1 MFLFSHAVRPNPIR
15 FLYQPGHNSFQTFR
29 RCTGVLRTNRDDRE
43 DEHDGREPD
52 HDDEPDYRRSIPP
65 KGYMHPEDLLRL
77 DFPHAGLKDAAAK

>member
-1 MFLFSHAVRPNPIR
+1 MAVSRHSAGRMKGPK
-15 FLYQPGHNSFQTFR
+15 
-29 RCTGVLRTNRDDRE
+29 VLHTSRDDRQ

-52 HDDEPDYRRSIPP
+52 HDDEPDYRRSISP